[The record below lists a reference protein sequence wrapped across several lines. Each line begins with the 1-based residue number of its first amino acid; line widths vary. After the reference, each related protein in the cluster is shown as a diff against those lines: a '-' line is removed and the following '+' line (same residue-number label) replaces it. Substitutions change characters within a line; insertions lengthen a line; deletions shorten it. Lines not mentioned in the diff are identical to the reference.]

1 MFQKINFDT
10 QDLLDPR
17 FIPLFLSLTFIFI
30 RRTNEMAFQFRYF
43 PSHRRLIADTS
54 KLLIQPN
61 GSSIWQFNRL
71 EQISQFKTIYPPI
84 FFFSFNRDAVPIFT
98 PFSTRERT
106 RFLRCVLGRL
116 FIIILAPGWS
126 CVRSN
131 YIKRKDGRADK
142 AKYKIA
148 DTC

>member
-10 QDLLDPR
+10 QDLLDLR

-84 FFFSFNRDAVPIFT
+84 FFFSFNRDASNFHSILDP
-98 PFSTRERT
+98 RENKISSLCSRSFIYYYFGTGMELRT
-106 RFLRCVLGRL
+106 IEL
-116 FIIILAPGWS
+116 
-126 CVRSN
+126 
-131 YIKRKDGRADK
+131 YKKEGRAGGQSE
-142 AKYKIA
+142 I
-148 DTC
+148 